1 LVIVNESKPKT
12 EPTKQSTKSTEP
24 EAGAAF
30 HEKKA
35 SNNKNYNFS
44 SGQKAKMNMKKKH
57 G

>member
-1 LVIVNESKPKT
+1 KV
-12 EPTKQSTKSTEP
+12 TEP
-24 EAGAAF
+24 EGGAAF

-35 SNNKNYNFS
+35 ANSKNYNFS